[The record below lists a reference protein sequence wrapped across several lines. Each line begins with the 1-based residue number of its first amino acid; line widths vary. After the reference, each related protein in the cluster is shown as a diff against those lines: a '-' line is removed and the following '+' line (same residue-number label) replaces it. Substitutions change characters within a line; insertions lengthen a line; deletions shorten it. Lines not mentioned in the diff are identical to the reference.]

1 MFRRWVVSKC
11 TIISLA
17 MSAVC
22 VANDEEVADE
32 IRHQMQLKLS
42 KAYSECVAYYE
53 VAASDIDHAN
63 GIDSAVADEMKSE
76 AQYRAAAHVADVE
89 GAVAALKILNADL
102 AQARTHLSEL
112 KEGDT
117 DALADEMNRFRSSCR
132 LAVNDP
138 SVFVERTLR
147 GDSRRKRYIQL
158 DPDLTLDMILKQAK
172 PVTKPM
178 DISKCKK
185 PAVAHRLALD
195 DLLVDGA
202 MICAQITDGACDS
215 ERSWMS
221 YPQYIETQ
229 YPDSEIAGYS
239 MNLRV
244 TFKGGKTQQVRT
256 LTACVIAPQMST

>member
-1 MFRRWVVSKC
+1 
-11 TIISLA
+11 

-22 VANDEEVADE
+22 VANDGEVSDQIHHE
-32 IRHQMQLKLS
+32 MQRKIS

-53 VAASDIDHAN
+53 LAASGIDHAD
-63 GIDSAVADEMKSE
+63 GIDSAVAEEMKSE
-76 AQYRAAAHVADVE
+76 AQFRAAAHVADVE

-102 AQARTHLSEL
+102 QQARRHLSVL
-112 KEGDT
+112 KGGDT
-117 DALADEMNRFRSSCR
+117 DAFADEMNRFRTRCR

-138 SVFVERTLR
+138 PVFVERTLR
-147 GDSRRKRYIQL
+147 GDSRRGRYIRL
-158 DPDLTLDMILKQAK
+158 DPDLTLEMILKQAK

-185 PAVAHRLALD
+185 PAVAHKLALED
-195 DLLVDGA
+195 MLVEGS
-202 MICAQITDGACDS
+202 MICTQITDGACDS

-229 YPDSEIAGYS
+229 YPDREIAGYS

-244 TFKGGKTQQVRT
+244 TFKGGETQQVRT
-256 LTACVIAPQMST
+256 LTACVIASQLGT